1 MKRRRKKPD
10 QKRRPT
16 GASKPEMIPNVRTG
30 FRIKADLTKQA
41 PNNSYSPPLFY
52 EDVRFTC
59 RDCGAECVWTA
70 EQQRIWYEQWAGPIQ
85 STAIRCRVCR
95 QRVRRDKAKQ
105 KTHMQ
110 AMAMKKGSKRKG

>member
-10 QKRRPT
+10 PKRRPA
-16 GASKPEMIPNVRTG
+16 GGSKRGVIHKVRPG
-30 FRIKADLTKQA
+30 FRIKADLSKQA

-59 RDCGAECVWTA
+59 RDCGAEGVWTA
-70 EQQRIWYEQWAGPIQ
+70 EQQRLWYEQWAGPIQ
-85 STAIRCRVCR
+85 STAIRCRACR
-95 QRVRRDKAKQ
+95 QRVRREKVEQ
-105 KTHMQ
+105 KKHMQ